1 MNAMRLFQAAVFAVS
16 KFAGRVSA
24 AILVAMVAHVIL
36 EIALRGFFHTSTFVL
51 DEYVGYGVAA
61 MTYLSLA
68 YAFEE
73 GSLIRVNLVLV
84 RLRGRLRRIVEY
96 FCVVATLGVT
106 VFVAAFFWRSVKRN
120 WDRGAVSESM
130 AETPLWIP
138 EALVFVGL
146 ALFAVQLLAY
156 LLRLLGGEQPMG
168 ANPSVDLGAR

>member
-1 MNAMRLFQAAVFAVS
+1 MRRFQAAVSAVS
-16 KFAGRVSA
+16 RFAGRVSA
-24 AILVAMVAHVIL
+24 AILVAMVAHIVL
-36 EIALRGFFHTSTFVL
+36 EIVLRGFFHTSTFVV

-61 MTYLSLA
+61 MTFLSLA

-73 GSLIRVNLVLV
+73 GSLIRVNLLLV
-84 RLRGRLRRIVEY
+84 RLRGRPRHVVEC

-106 VFVAAFFWRSVKRN
+106 VFVATFFWRGVKRN

-138 EALVFVGL
+138 EALVFAGL

-156 LLRLLGGEQPMG
+156 LLRLLGGERPMD
-168 ANPSVDLGAR
+168 ADRSADFGAR

>member
-1 MNAMRLFQAAVFAVS
+1 MSAVS
-16 KFAGRVSA
+16 RLGGRVSA
-24 AILVAMVAHVIL
+24 AILVAMVAHIIL
-36 EIALRGFFHTSTFVL
+36 EIVLRGFFRTSTFVL

-61 MTYLSLA
+61 MTFLSLA

-84 RLRGRLRRIVEY
+84 RLRGRLRRIVEC

-106 VFVAAFFWRSVKRN
+106 VFVATFFWRSVKRN

-138 EALVFVGL
+138 EALVFAGL

-156 LLRLLGGEQPMG
+156 LLRLLGGGQPVG
-168 ANPSVDLGAR
+168 VDRAADPGAR